1 MANSITITGGNGNF
15 RLKSYIPEIYSPKL
29 REKFWYNTI
38 LRKITNTEFK
48 GSFKNKGDTIIVR
61 CYPDIGT
68 KRFVDGMKLDYD
80 KPETYDIQFRIDKG
94 LYYAFVVSNVQQAFS
109 DIPNWA
115 EKWTDIGAKQLAQD
129 WETWFFK
136 DLCSG
141 TKFDV
146 NNVGNSTSGKAG
158 KKHGEYVI
166 GSTTH
171 PVALYK
177 TDTAAGSGSDTVG
190 TSSGNVSDK
199 TTPVEL
205 ISRLA
210 ACLDEQESGV
220 SGTPFVILP
229 VWMTQML
236 QVGDLAR
243 ADMMGDDTSL
253 LRKNAVQ
260 SIGKLAG
267 FDVYV
272 SNLLP
277 FDTFASTR
285 KEYPIFF
292 GDSSAVTFADE
303 VSITEVLRDKN
314 VVGDFH
320 RSLQIADWMVRYPG
334 RAGVAQV
341 VKGA

>member
-1 MANSITITGGNGNF
+1 MANSITITGGKDDFG
-15 RLKSYIPEIYSPKL
+15 LKSYIPQIYSPKL

-48 GSFKNKGDTIIVR
+48 GSFKNKGDTIIIR
-61 CYPDIGT
+61 CMPDIGT
-68 KRFVDGMKLDYD
+68 SRFVDGMKLTYQ
-80 KPETYDIQFRIDKG
+80 KPEAYDVRFTIDKG
-94 LYYAFVVSNVQQAFS
+94 LYYAFVVSDVQKAFS

-115 EKWTDIGAKQLAQD
+115 EKWTDIGGKQLAQD
-129 WETWFFK
+129 WETWFFS

-141 TKFDV
+141 TKFDI
-146 NNVGNSTSGKAG
+146 NNVGDSTSGKAG

-166 GSTTH
+166 GSAAH

-177 TDTAAGSGSDTVG
+177 TDSAITNTDTIGTTA
-190 TSSGNVSDK
+190 GNVSDK

-210 ACLDEQESGV
+210 ACLEEQESGV
-220 SGTPFVILP
+220 SGTPFVVLP

-260 SIGKLAG
+260 SIGKIAG

-277 FDTFASTR
+277 FETFASTR
-285 KEYPIFF
+285 KAYPILF

-320 RSLQIADWMVRYPG
+320 RSLQIADWMVRYPSRIG
-334 RAGVAQV
+334 MAKV